1 MLGISVLII
10 YTYTD
15 IKLYLLN
22 SGDICECHAYNLLCY
37 AHAIFMFML
46 VLPLYSDF
54 AAVMGHVI
62 STGLQLVGT
71 GSSVLQDQKLASAV
85 RKTVDLAGCQEL
97 TAREKQHVKAI
108 ELFAKG

>member
-1 MLGISVLII
+1 
-10 YTYTD
+10 
-15 IKLYLLN
+15 
-22 SGDICECHAYNLLCY
+22 
-37 AHAIFMFML
+37 ML
-46 VLPLYSDF
+46 VLLLHSYC

-71 GSSVLQDQKLASAV
+71 GSSVLRDQKLAGAI
-85 RKTVDLAGCQEL
+85 RKTLDLASCQEL